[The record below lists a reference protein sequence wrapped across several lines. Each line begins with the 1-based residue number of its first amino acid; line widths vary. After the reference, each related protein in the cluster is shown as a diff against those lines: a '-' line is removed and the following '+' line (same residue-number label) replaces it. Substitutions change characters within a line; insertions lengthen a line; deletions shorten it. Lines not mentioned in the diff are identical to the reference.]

1 VGRRQQCLPTANTK
15 ANNGNDD
22 MTPFRA
28 DRLIGETKI
37 VTYVD
42 AADLWTG
49 PLVFGFVAVSTLI
62 SGAAR
67 NGWRLL
73 RRQGTAPPSRIKL
86 SEDFRHGN
94 AEF

>member
-1 VGRRQQCLPTANTK
+1 
-15 ANNGNDD
+15 
-22 MTPFRA
+22 MTLFRA

-37 VTYVD
+37 VTYAD

-49 PLVFGFVAVSTLI
+49 PLVFGFIAVSTLI

-73 RRQGTAPPSRIKL
+73 RREGTAPLSRIKL
-86 SEDFRHGN
+86 ERGFPSWRC
-94 AEF
+94 